1 MILSYV
7 ALVITLIGITLVFYT
22 FIHIHDIPYQV
33 AKRRNH
39 PQLEAIHLACWL
51 SLITLHALWPLIFIW
66 AVMKPKPLPIRI
78 EGGGMAELELPKRV
92 ALLEEEVSRLS
103 HAMRPHDLET
113 KP

>member
-7 ALVITLIGITLVFYT
+7 ALVITLIGF
-22 FIHIHDIPYQV
+22 
-33 AKRRNH
+33 
-39 PQLEAIHLACWL
+39 
-51 SLITLHALWPLIFIW
+51 TLHALWPLIFIW